1 MAKGDMTLAIHEV
14 AAAVRR
20 SKETPGDKRR
30 LELASNLMS
39 LGNIAAGALLFGQ
52 AFSGFPF
59 DFQLAVIGLLA
70 LALLYVTSLYLMK
83 GGERV

>member
-1 MAKGDMTLAIHEV
+1 MTLAIHEV

-20 SKETPGDKRR
+20 AKEKPGDKRR
-30 LELASNLMS
+30 LELASSLMS

-59 DFQLAVIGLLA
+59 DVQLAAIGLLT
-70 LALLYVTSLYLMK
+70 LALLYATSLYLMK